1 MRRFV
6 RPESPGGSRE
16 FSDCG
21 FGSTLSLGCGGRSYL
36 GNLHSCTPYAV
47 TRESCLEQLVQ
58 YEETTDFCAV
68 THGILLSEE
77 EQKRRFVIRHLLILP
92 GLPLAAYREAFHG
105 DAAADFPILHEWME
119 QGFLEEQ
126 GDCLALTEKGMGLS
140 DYLGPMLISKEVQDK
155 MAQWEALHGT
165 KHDPIQ
171 REFKEL

>member
-1 MRRFV
+1 M
-6 RPESPGGSRE
+6 
-16 FSDCG
+16 
-21 FGSTLSLGCGGRSYL
+21 
-36 GNLHSCTPYAV
+36 
-47 TRESCLEQLVQ
+47 
-58 YEETTDFCAV
+58 
-68 THGILLSEE
+68 SEE

-155 MAQWEALHGT
+155 MTQWEALHGT